1 MEIRMAPRRRFSR
14 ARSNRRAGGRES
26 LALKAAAIVIVAVVL
41 AGLGGVF
48 WFVQGRAAQLAAL
61 DPETLCPKSGPT
73 SQFAVLV
80 DRTDALTEI
89 QGEALRRQITAWA
102 AAVPKHGSFKVYEVG
117 HAESEGGGALLQ
129 PVVAVCNPGDGSD
142 QSAIDSNPK
151 MWRARYE
158 AKFQAPISD
167 MLQRMRF
174 DAEAKTSPILEGVQ
188 SIAVKDFGPDAP
200 EGPKTLVIVSDL
212 LQNQLGF
219 SLYRGVPKLDAFWGT
234 PYGASVRSNLTG
246 IHAEIYLLHRMKAA
260 AKQTDALGKFWIDWL
275 ERQGAQVDAFRS
287 VPG

>member
-1 MEIRMAPRRRFSR
+1 MARRRSSR
-14 ARSNRRAGGRES
+14 RRGGSET
-26 LALKAAAIVIVAVVL
+26 LALKVIAVAIVVVVV

-61 DPETLCPKSGPT
+61 DPQTLCPKSGPT
-73 SQFAVLV
+73 AQFIVLI

-102 AAVPKHGSFKVYEVG
+102 AAIPKHGSFKVYEVG
-117 HAESEGGGALLQ
+117 HAGSAGGALLQ

-158 AKFQAPISD
+158 EKFQAPIAA
-167 MLQRMRF
+167 MLERMRL

-188 SIAVKDFGPDAP
+188 AIAVKDFGPDAP
-200 EGPKTLVIVSDL
+200 PGPKTLIIVSDL
-212 LQNQLGF
+212 LQNQTGF
-219 SLYRGVPKLDAFWGT
+219 SLYQGVPALDAFWAT
-234 PYGASVRSNLTG
+234 PYAASLRSNLTG
-246 IHAEIYLLHRMKAA
+246 IHAEIHLLHRLKAA

-275 ERQGAQVDAFRS
+275 QRQGAEVDAFRS